1 MHVVTVM
8 GSVFILIALGELP
21 DKSMFA
27 TLVLATR
34 GRPVAVWAGA
44 ASAFLIHVSIAVVAG
59 GLLSLLPHAIV
70 AGIAAALFLGGAIYV
85 LREGEEENAEEAVGV
100 VEAVGRHRMFITTF
114 LVIFLAEWGDITQI
128 LVANFAARYAAP
140 VQVGIAAVLALWAVA
155 AFAVVA
161 SRYLQRLPMTAVRR
175 ASAAIM
181 VALAVWSAL
190 SAAAVV

>member
-1 MHVVTVM
+1 VHVVTVM